1 VVASLR
7 LLRERIYKAMGSH
20 NKKQFVCIL
29 CCLSVLIISPFACR
43 SRSSSPVTLHLLH
56 SNDIHGTFL
65 PYMYRVDDEQRPVG
79 GMETISYYLNEIRE
93 SSNETLLMDA
103 GDVMTGTLATQLEY
117 KGVMGGVMME
127 FMNRLGYD
135 AWCFGNHAF
144 DKGQDNAKGL
154 EGLASFPNVL
164 ANIVY
169 KDNGQLFAEKPFMI
183 LEKAGLKIG
192 VIGVMEETFLI
203 EVDRKHTVG
212 LEALPVVPTL
222 NTYVPQLDKETDLVI
237 VLAQGKYGMG
247 KQIAEGVDGVDVVLL
262 ADIRFKFEEI
272 NGVLLKST
280 PGYQTALGSL
290 IITIQDDRII
300 DYEESLIWLWADV
313 ASNPSPEVS
322 ALVKEVQDSINEE
335 YTRVIGVCEF
345 DQTRDPC
352 PVENVLGDWITD
364 AMRWK
369 TGAQIAF
376 QNSGGIRADIT
387 TGPITTADVYE
398 VSPFNNVL
406 VMFELTS
413 QQIKEVLECDV
424 ERGWDRLQVSGIKY
438 RHYPKEARPLGQRV
452 NYVRVNGEALVDKG
466 EVLHPDKIFTVVTN
480 DYVVGQAKDKYF
492 DFSVSDPRDT
502 GFPLNQVL
510 VEWLE
515 QNEVLRCKIEKRI
528 QIIK

>member
-1 VVASLR
+1 
-7 LLRERIYKAMGSH
+7 
-20 NKKQFVCIL
+20 
-29 CCLSVLIISPFACR
+29 
-43 SRSSSPVTLHLLH
+43 
-56 SNDIHGTFL
+56 
-65 PYMYRVDDEQRPVG
+65 
-79 GMETISYYLNEIRE
+79 
-93 SSNETLLMDA
+93 
-103 GDVMTGTLATQLEY
+103 
-117 KGVMGGVMME
+117 
-127 FMNRLGYD
+127 
-135 AWCFGNHAF
+135 
-144 DKGQDNAKGL
+144 
-154 EGLASFPNVL
+154 
-164 ANIVY
+164 
-169 KDNGQLFAEKPFMI
+169 
-183 LEKAGLKIG
+183 
-192 VIGVMEETFLI
+192 
-203 EVDRKHTVG
+203 VDRKHTVG
-212 LEALPVVPTL
+212 LEVLPVVPTL

-452 NYVRVNGEALVDKG
+452 NYVGVNGEALVDKG

-515 QNEVLRCKIEKRI
+515 QNEVLRCKIEERI